1 MYSWRRLFRFAFY
14 LSTLLLQ
21 SVLLP
26 PAEVLQ
32 PAVGPEQWWFPT
44 ATMLQE
50 AAAEPTRHFTAASVL
65 PSVLHDPQQDYLRH
79 FLKDVEQ
86 LMSATCAPIPDQPH
100 ISKHRLLHAVIA
112 LSSFTSSLADP
123 RGFQPRT
130 KNWLSEDPLS
140 EPLTWDMIQSWLEIT
155 AMCIAVMS
163 AASSMLL
170 SYCGLQVDVT
180 FHQFATVCYVAL
192 LLSMFSYPTYDSVVA
207 ALVLLP
213 FYGMPALAMFVTFL
227 EALLLAVCHVML
239 AMHYVD
245 GLVKQVLEYAMLG
258 VVLGFHLM
266 YLLRQNKTCP
276 VSSATTVSLWT
287 RLQGLLWCASNYDS
301 DLEALVSI
309 FVMVAIA
316 MYSCPF
322 LSPSLLAILLMIGGV
337 ELNPGPDFNIL
348 AIIVM
353 MIASPR
359 IACSGQ
365 EATGQRSLLVVF
377 SQFHALTNTALML
390 HALQLLCLAVATMT
404 GTHRR
409 GPVST
414 SATAGEL
421 VALSSSPEAE
431 SCGLPLMVFCNYLK
445 YASCS

>member
-1 MYSWRRLFRFAFY
+1 M
-14 LSTLLLQ
+14 
-21 SVLLP
+21 LLP

-50 AAAEPTRHFTAASVL
+50 AAAEPTRRFTAASVL

-86 LMSATCAPIPDQPH
+86 LMAAACAPIPDQPH

-123 RGFQPRT
+123 RRFQPRT
-130 KNWLSEDPLS
+130 KNWLSENPLS
-140 EPLTWDMIQSWLEIT
+140 EPLTWDMIQSWLQIT

-163 AASSMLL
+163 AASNMLL
-170 SYCGLQVDVT
+170 SYCGLQVNVT

-301 DLEALVSI
+301 DLALVSI

-322 LSPSLLAILLMIGGV
+322 LSPLLLAILLMIGGV

-353 MIASPR
+353 MLASPR

-365 EATGQRSLLVVF
+365 EATGQRSLLVIF

-414 SATAGEL
+414 SAPAGEL

>member
-50 AAAEPTRHFTAASVL
+50 AAAEPTTHFTAASVL

-180 FHQFATVCYVAL
+180 FHPRPGDSETRAKFGAHRRTRGCCAMCTKCALPERPQRGAMYWGFVGRRGAGKGVPGTVSTAV
-192 LLSMFSYPTYDSVVA
+192 LLSVRRKA
-207 ALVLLP
+207 
-213 FYGMPALAMFVTFL
+213 
-227 EALLLAVCHVML
+227 E
-239 AMHYVD
+239 
-245 GLVKQVLEYAMLG
+245 LG
-258 VVLGFHLM
+258 GNIWRNQAECQDD
-266 YLLRQNKTCP
+266 RQ
-276 VSSATTVSLWT
+276 
-287 RLQGLLWCASNYDS
+287 
-301 DLEALVSI
+301 
-309 FVMVAIA
+309 
-316 MYSCPF
+316 
-322 LSPSLLAILLMIGGV
+322 IL
-337 ELNPGPDFNIL
+337 F
-348 AIIVM
+348 
-353 MIASPR
+353 
-359 IACSGQ
+359 
-365 EATGQRSLLVVF
+365 
-377 SQFHALTNTALML
+377 
-390 HALQLLCLAVATMT
+390 
-404 GTHRR
+404 
-409 GPVST
+409 
-414 SATAGEL
+414 
-421 VALSSSPEAE
+421 
-431 SCGLPLMVFCNYLK
+431 
-445 YASCS
+445 

>member
-1 MYSWRRLFRFAFY
+1 
-14 LSTLLLQ
+14 
-21 SVLLP
+21 
-26 PAEVLQ
+26 
-32 PAVGPEQWWFPT
+32 
-44 ATMLQE
+44 MLQE
-50 AAAEPTRHFTAASVL
+50 AAAEPTRRFTAASVL

-86 LMSATCAPIPDQPH
+86 LMAAACAPIPDQPH

-112 LSSFTSSLADP
+112 LSTFTSSLADP
-123 RGFQPRT
+123 RRFQPRT
-130 KNWLSEDPLS
+130 KNWLSENPLS
-140 EPLTWDMIQSWLEIT
+140 EPLTWDMIQSWLQIT

-170 SYCGLQVDVT
+170 SYCGLQVNVT

-301 DLEALVSI
+301 DLALVSI

-322 LSPSLLAILLMIGGV
+322 LSPLLLAILLMIGGV

-353 MIASPR
+353 MLASPR

-365 EATGQRSLLVVF
+365 EATGQRSLLVIF

-414 SATAGEL
+414 SAPAGEL